1 MAYFNH
7 AFCKAFIVSGSAE
20 TAATATSAFTPKQYG
35 WVDGTTWKVDTPNN
49 VQTAGRLGY
58 FVQGSIQTNDSIGNN
73 PGHGGYTESVKSKGI
88 NLRYVTRIGRAKSAS
103 ATASTSEI
111 CLGSACAP
119 CGQNFFLR
127 MDVKGSPALR
137 FLNHNA
143 YAIGDSSGD
152 AAANGGSLPSF
163 LCCDLTGSTPQ
174 THVDPAAAGAA
185 AAQMLLAD
193 PIIKPFAQELT
204 YGSGATA
211 IKSGVKVGATAG
223 LTGVVLGAIGAA
235 GTGYAVGDLVT
246 LTQASAAGA
255 VVKVDTIGGG
265 GAVTAVSIVRQGH
278 GYSAATLATVALTG
292 SGDNALTIAVTV
304 DATKATFS
312 IAEILDGTTYT
323 ASATPVA
330 SAITACLSFE
340 GAYVSTKFGDCS
352 FDTRDFW
359 GKEPVQLTTS
369 VLDMTGNPCNDC
381 GTVTDVPGT
390 MAQTSGEQAIRDL
403 ILTDAY
409 MQSPYNQGNADSARI
424 REIEG
429 SDKLLAA
436 IDREALYYVYYIQHS
451 VPRFNNPTGVF
462 DNDQYLYKIY
472 VKSDDAAGIT
482 GMDALIAAIK
492 TEAAAVGND
501 LAYNDDM

>member
-1 MAYFNH
+1 
-7 AFCKAFIVSGSAE
+7 
-20 TAATATSAFTPKQYG
+20 
-35 WVDGTTWKVDTPNN
+35 
-49 VQTAGRLGY
+49 
-58 FVQGSIQTNDSIGNN
+58 
-73 PGHGGYTESVKSKGI
+73 
-88 NLRYVTRIGRAKSAS
+88 
-103 ATASTSEI
+103 
-111 CLGSACAP
+111 
-119 CGQNFFLR
+119 

-143 YAIGDSSGD
+143 YAVGDSSGD

-163 LCCDLTGSTPQ
+163 LCCDLTLTPPQ
-174 THVDPAAAGAA
+174 AYVDPAAAGAA

-193 PIIKPFAQELT
+193 PIIKPFVQEGNGGNVATLT
-204 YGSGATA
+204 LSAGGSGYTTASAVAT
-211 IKSGVKVGATAG
+211 
-223 LTGVVLGAIGAA
+223 TGGS
-235 GTGYAVGDLVT
+235 GTGLKVDTTV
-246 LTQASAAGA
+246 AAGA
-255 VVKVDTIGGG
+255 IASAVINANNGGRGYKVGDIVDVAGGTG
-265 GAVTAVSIVRQGH
+265 GKLEV
-278 GYSAATLATVALTG
+278 ATVAAGGVVVSTT
-292 SGDNALTIAVTV
+292 AVPYKAYTIAQ
-304 DATKATFS
+304 
-312 IAEILDGTTYT
+312 ILDGTTYT
-323 ASATPVA
+323 ASNDPVTA
-330 SAITACLSFE
+330 GVSACITFE
-340 GAYVSTKFGDCS
+340 GAYTSTKFGDCS
-352 FDTRDFW
+352 FDTRDHW
-359 GKEPVQLTTS
+359 GKEPVQIEAS
-369 VLDMTGNPCNDC
+369 VLDMTGNPCNTC
-381 GTVTDVPGT
+381 GTVTNTPGT

-436 IDREALYYVYYIQHS
+436 IDRNALYYVYYIQHS